1 MDIFKMSKKKK
12 IDPLFLKKQKK
23 TIVLQGCRI
32 FLFFFKK
39 VCDHH
44 FFCPKKKDLNVVF

>member
-1 MDIFKMSKKKK
+1 MDILKMSKMKK

-32 FLFFFKK
+32 FLFFLKK
-39 VCDHH
+39 ACDHH
-44 FFCPKKKDLNVVF
+44 FFLSKKKDLNVVF